1 MKLGRFPMK
10 KLLFLA
16 AMGLATMACTTA
28 FPMASTAAQPTVLVM
43 GEDWDEDTIPRN
55 SRVFERVLDAVTNQL
70 QQDGFKVINETMAT
84 QGVFLQGRVRR
95 TDVELL
101 KLAKS
106 IDSPP
111 IDAAVTFK
119 VYPRFKPASTTTW
132 MNALVTGRLL
142 NVSSNESLG
151 TFEVT
156 LPQDVATEPGCEI
169 NRECAL
175 EYMGKHARNLGQE
188 LGAALSIKLRRAASG
203 GATGSGSAATST
215 QTQSSLAQAFKL
227 TFNNFKPNEFDQ
239 LEEYMVAFSG
249 YNHHKVLQSGSRNMV
264 IWYETTSEDSRLK
277 RNLRKMLQFMG
288 VDGQVNCVS
297 RTCTVTKI

>member
-1 MKLGRFPMK
+1 MK
-10 KLLFLA
+10 KLFSLA
-16 AMGLATMACTTA
+16 AMGLSLIACTTTH
-28 FPMASTAAQPTVLVM
+28 PMPSFAAEPTVLVM

-70 QQDGFKVINETMAT
+70 QQESFKVINETMAT
-84 QGVFLQGRVRR
+84 QGAFVQGRVRR

-119 VYPRFKPASTTTW
+119 VYPRFKPTSTTTW
-132 MNALVTGRLL
+132 MNALVPGRLL

-156 LPQDVATEPGCEI
+156 LPQDVATEPGCQK
-169 NRECAL
+169 NRECML

-188 LGAALSIKLRRAASG
+188 LGAALSIKLRRAVLAG
-203 GATGSGSAATST
+203 TTGSASAATGT
-215 QTQSSLAQAFKL
+215 QTQSAMAQAFKL
-227 TFNNFKPNEFDQ
+227 TFDNFKPNEFDQ
-239 LEEYMVAFSG
+239 VEEYMVAFSG

-264 IWYETTSEDSRLK
+264 IWYETTSEGSRLK
-277 RNLRKMLQFMG
+277 RNLRKMFEFMG
-288 VDGQVNCVS
+288 LEGQVNCVS